1 MSSEKISVILLFCVV
16 PLFADSVPGSLDQLI
31 GAEQAAILRNRT
43 GPLSQAQLKDPKPV
57 FLPNHEKIRQ
67 LVTETQKSL
76 QPSII
81 VETLFLYRKPLRNDV
96 AGVADGEAAGPWT
109 EAQRI
114 KLYNQ
119 ALGIS
124 TLAGIQYFSASRNT
138 MRTFYETS
146 RRIDSPDTKKPLP
159 DPEYPV
165 IPQSLTIYARQK
177 DLTFG
182 DNIYQYDYYSYPN
195 AFIFVQENLTAM
207 NAGIIPVLGKNKLRS
222 FIAVYDAGDSLL
234 IYAASLAKAVP
245 LPGMDGQI
253 VNSFT
258 NRAEAILKWYTHRAD
273 AVFNR

>member
-1 MSSEKISVILLFCVV
+1 VV